1 MKKIT
6 CKFKLTNNNLRA
18 AKIIKELRWKPNL
31 YCPHCACINNIR
43 THEKFKNGISR
54 YFCENC
60 GKTFTDLTGTIFTKT
75 KVELWK
81 WIYGLIILFESTG
94 CLSAAELSRNIQ
106 VSYPT
111 AWKMLRKLRSYIKQ
125 EQFEGKLYGIIES
138 DEAWISHK
146 ENQQVV
152 MGMVE
157 RGGRVKIFP
166 ILDRTVDSLCNPH
179 KLYVKT
185 GSIVMTDSLA
195 SYGALSYQFTH
206 HWVNHSIGEFK
217 RNHIWTN
224 TIESVWAQL
233 KGIIR
238 TIHHGIK
245 KKYIFDYCSFFAFKY
260 NIRHLSLNQK
270 LQKLFTLICQPRYCL
285 Y

>member
-18 AKIIKELRWKPNL
+18 ARILRKLRWKPNI
-31 YCPHCACINNIR
+31 YCPRCGCLNDIR
-43 THEKFKNGISR
+43 THGKYRSGIYR

-60 GKTFTDLTGTIFTKT
+60 ETTFTDLTGTIFAKT

-81 WIYGLIILFESTG
+81 WIYGLITLFEATG
-94 CLSAAELSRNIQ
+94 CLSAAELSRTIK

-111 AWKMLRKLRSYIKQ
+111 AWKMLRKLRGYLKN
-125 EQFEGKLYGIIES
+125 EQFEGELNGIIES

-146 ENQQVV
+146 ENQQIV

-157 RGGRVKIFP
+157 RNGKVKIFP
-166 ILDRTVDSLCNPH
+166 IHDRTVDSLCGPH
-179 KLYVKT
+179 KLHVKS

-195 SYGALSYQFTH
+195 SYGGLSYEFTH

-224 TIESVWAQL
+224 TIESVWSQL
-233 KGIIR
+233 KGVIR

-245 KKYIFDYCSFFAFKY
+245 KKYIFDYCSLFAFKY
-260 NIRHLSLNQK
+260 NNRKLSIPQK
-270 LQKLFTLICQPRYCL
+270 FEKIFNLICQPRYCL